1 MNTTISMSIKN
12 GPSEWLRLFLVILF
26 IIILLIGLFGNCL
39 VLLSAITNHR
49 NIHRSSTN
57 LLLVNMS
64 YADLIIL
71 IFNIFDI
78 AQFSFDPYWPTAWY
92 LGLSFCKIV
101 RFSQVFGCYVSVQTL
116 LTISIE
122 RYISIIH
129 PIKISQINHRKR
141 LYLIFILIWSL
152 GFLMALP
159 NLYLLEL
166 HPFHNRPQYYVCGL
180 SDQWIDSH
188 LITFYKYA
196 ESILFFFLP
205 AFIQTILYLIICRK
219 IFLVDR
225 AVKYHGHA
233 QAIQQVIISNSLQ
246 RYSDTKLSSSLPS
259 PLMNNNTVSLSPQRV
274 SRVIKATNNN
284 GNKARRKAI
293 IMILI
298 VAILY
303 FIAFSPIQI
312 NFIYTQINHSHHL
325 YEHRLFFIVTILLV
339 LSSTAF
345 NPIIFYIFSKY
356 FRCKFQI
363 LLRCLCPSCRL
374 STKQR
379 NNFGII

>member
-1 MNTTISMSIKN
+1 MNTTILISIKN
-12 GPSEWLRLFLVILF
+12 GPSEWLRLFLIILF
-26 IIILLIGLFGNCL
+26 IIILLTGLFGNCL
-39 VLLSAITNHR
+39 VLLSVITNHTKIR
-49 NIHRSSTN
+49 RSSTN

-64 YADLIIL
+64 CADLIIL

-141 LYLIFILIWSL
+141 LCLIFILIWSL

-166 HPFHNRPQYYVCGL
+166 HPFYNRPQYYVCGL
-180 SDQWIDSH
+180 SDRWIDSH

-196 ESILFFFLP
+196 ESVLFFFLP

-225 AVKYHGHA
+225 AVKYQGHA
-233 QAIQQVIISNSLQ
+233 QTVQQVIISNSLQ
-246 RYSDTKLSSSLPS
+246 QYSDTKLSSSLPS
-259 PLMNNNTVSLSPQRV
+259 PLMNNNTVSVSPQCE
-274 SRVIKATNNN
+274 SRVKKATNKN

-298 VAILY
+298 VAMLY

-325 YEHRLFFIVTILLV
+325 YEHRLFFVVTILLA

-363 LLRCLCPSCRL
+363 LLRCLCPSYHL
-374 STKQR
+374 STRQK

>member
-1 MNTTISMSIKN
+1 
-12 GPSEWLRLFLVILF
+12 
-26 IIILLIGLFGNCL
+26 
-39 VLLSAITNHR
+39 
-49 NIHRSSTN
+49 
-57 LLLVNMS
+57 
-64 YADLIIL
+64 
-71 IFNIFDI
+71 
-78 AQFSFDPYWPTAWY
+78 QFSFDPYWPTAWY

-205 AFIQTILYLIICRK
+205 AFIQ
-219 IFLVDR
+219 
-225 AVKYHGHA
+225 VKYNFMG
-233 QAIQQVIISNSLQ
+233 S
-246 RYSDTKLSSSLPS
+246 
-259 PLMNNNTVSLSPQRV
+259 
-274 SRVIKATNNN
+274 
-284 GNKARRKAI
+284 
-293 IMILI
+293 LI
-298 VAILY
+298 VGVHISRRRHYSML
-303 FIAFSPIQI
+303 
-312 NFIYTQINHSHHL
+312 H
-325 YEHRLFFIVTILLV
+325 
-339 LSSTAF
+339 
-345 NPIIFYIFSKY
+345 
-356 FRCKFQI
+356 
-363 LLRCLCPSCRL
+363 
-374 STKQR
+374 
-379 NNFGII
+379 